1 MEQTN
6 CDGRSLLNI
15 VEQCLHCKPSKE
27 AFVSEE
33 FISEIEYPFTQLP
46 TKIWEMNLQPT
57 EFLVLTRIIYRAGLR
72 GQCFE
77 SRANIAQ
84 ACNISP
90 RSVSSAFST
99 LEMLNIISIRSRKA
113 EMKPNLIRINSLAQW
128 QSKMQSPSEKELPSA
143 SIAQGLVQPLQEA
156 SATIAHG
163 TRSLELDQLKLDQCI
178 KTVPTA
184 SAVEVLEAE
193 NQVPLYKADK
203 KNKEQTGGSLIFEA
217 FADAYAER
225 YGFEPARG
233 KEANRW
239 AKKIYEEVGTTEG
252 QDLVRHYVHMN
263 KQWFLQKG
271 HSLEW
276 CFRDLTEV
284 KRSFTTGR
292 TNTSAQIKQIE
303 QRQTAKETSDE
314 VQQSNGELA
323 AAWARIDTT
332 RTIKI

>member
-1 MEQTN
+1 M
-6 CDGRSLLNI
+6 
-15 VEQCLHCKPSKE
+15 
-27 AFVSEE
+27 SEE
-33 FISEIEYPFTQLP
+33 FISEIEFPFTQIP
-46 TKIWEMNLQPT
+46 TKIWELNLQPT
-57 EFLVLTRIIYRAGLR
+57 EFLVLTRILYRAGLR

-90 RSVSSAFST
+90 RSVSSAFAT

-128 QSKMQSPSEKELPSA
+128 QSKMQSPSEKERPSA
-143 SIAQGLVQPLQEA
+143 TNAHGLVQPLQEP

-178 KTVPTA
+178 KRVPTA
-184 SAVEVLEAE
+184 VAVEVLEAE
-193 NQVPLYKADK
+193 KVSQPQNSLYKPDK
-203 KNKEQTGGSLIFEA
+203 KTKEQTGGSLIFEA
-217 FADAYAER
+217 YAEAYFDR
-225 YGFEPARG
+225 YGFEPMRG

-239 AKKIYEEVGTTEG
+239 AKKIYEEVGVEEG
-252 QDLVRHYVHMN
+252 QNLVRHYVSMN

-284 KRSFTTGR
+284 KRSFVTGR
-292 TNTSAQIKQIE
+292 TMTTTQIKQLE

-323 AAWARIDTT
+323 AAWSRIDTT